1 MLQVMIMKKILVFTS
16 YPAPYRTVLI
26 EVLKKHYQVDV
37 FFESAEGDER
47 NKEWFTKCEI
57 NDISEKD
64 GREKFVSC
72 VKKIKEYDLVLLLEY
87 SRPIAIKL
95 IIKCKHKKVP
105 YVLNCDGQMLTPHGS
120 FLADIVKKYLVK
132 GASGYLASGKH
143 AKEYFLRYGAKEDRI
158 YYHKFTSLNK
168 TDILSKP
175 LNKDEKTELR
185 KKLQLPTDGKI
196 AVAVGRFI
204 PLKRYDVL
212 IELWKDMPEKDYL
225 LLIGGGSEKQKYEE
239 IIARHNLKN
248 VIIEDFHKFDELL
261 NYFRAADIFVHPTT
275 YDVWGLVVNEAM
287 ASGLPVVVSDTCVAG
302 RELIVNGENGYL
314 VKLYDDN
321 NFIERV
327 KEFLSNESLT
337 EKAAANAIDTI
348 KDFTVENM
356 VSAQIENVEKILN
369 KNAK

>member
-1 MLQVMIMKKILVFTS
+1 
-16 YPAPYRTVLI
+16 
-26 EVLKKHYQVDV
+26 
-37 FFESAEGDER
+37 
-47 NKEWFTKCEI
+47 
-57 NDISEKD
+57 
-64 GREKFVSC
+64 
-72 VKKIKEYDLVLLLEY
+72 
-87 SRPIAIKL
+87 
-95 IIKCKHKKVP
+95 
-105 YVLNCDGQMLTPHGS
+105 
-120 FLADIVKKYLVK
+120 
-132 GASGYLASGKH
+132 
-143 AKEYFLRYGAKEDRI
+143 
-158 YYHKFTSLNK
+158 K

-175 LNKDEKTELR
+175 LNKDEKTALR
-185 KKLQLPTDGKI
+185 DKLQLPTDGKI

-212 IELWKDMPEKDYL
+212 IELWKDMPENNYL

-239 IIARHNLKN
+239 IIARHNLKK

-275 YDVWGLVVNEAM
+275 YDVWGLVINEAM

-337 EKAAANAIDTI
+337 EKAAAKAINTI

-356 VSAQIENVEKILN
+356 VTAQIENVEKILS
-369 KNAK
+369 KNAG